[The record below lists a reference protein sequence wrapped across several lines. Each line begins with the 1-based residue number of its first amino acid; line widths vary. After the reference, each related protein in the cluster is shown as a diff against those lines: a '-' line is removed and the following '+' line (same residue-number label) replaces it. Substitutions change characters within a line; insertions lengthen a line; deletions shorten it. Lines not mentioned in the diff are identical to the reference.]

1 MNKKIKGAGGG
12 GGGKGGGGGGGRV
25 AQEAPDSLRSIS
37 YAQVLDLVSEG
48 EIEGFANGL
57 QSVYFNNTPLQN
69 SNGSFNFTDTSVT
82 LVNGSQAQSHI
93 AGFPAVENE
102 NIVGVQVE
110 QSGSGIVRQ
119 ITNSDVDAVRVRISV
134 PVLTSQNTTNGDING
149 TTVQYAIDIQS
160 NGGGYVPQIL
170 GATWDASRVTI
181 ASSTLAQSNAAIYQM
196 QIQVDNS
203 DPSTTYTVQYKAQ
216 SSGTWLT
223 SGISVATS
231 QTTKIVTVTD
241 EGGWNRYDTEVQVET
256 KTYTMP
262 AQASG
267 AWEMRITN
275 IVLGDPASSP
285 PEITSVNGNYGTP
298 YATISGKTT
307 SKYER
312 SHRIQ
317 LTGDAPWDVRVR
329 RLTADSTS
337 ASLQNKTYFEAYT
350 EIIDGK
356 FRYPNSAIIGVRI
369 DSSQF
374 NSIPTRAYD
383 LKLLKVKVPS
393 NYNPITRAYTGVW
406 DGTFKV
412 SWTDNPAW
420 CFYDLITNARYGLGE
435 FIDPAQ
441 VDKWTLYSIGQYCDE
456 LVDDGK
462 GGTEPR
468 YTCNIY
474 LQNRDEAYTVV
485 NSMASIFRGMP
496 YWASGSLTLGYDA
509 PADPEY
515 QFTNANVIDGKFTYS
530 GSALKARHTVAL
542 VTWNDPEDNFR
553 QKVEYVEDAESI
565 ERYGIIQT
573 EVVAVGCTSRGQAN
587 RVGRWILFSEKSET
601 EMVSFKTGIEGNQL
615 RPSQIIQVADDL
627 RAGLRRGGRII
638 SATTNAITIDDSDIQ
653 NQSGVIGGTISVIL
667 PDGTLE
673 TRTISNVAGTVITC
687 NTGFSSAPQVDAIW
701 MIETTAVQVQLF
713 RIISVSEE
721 DEGFLVTALEH
732 NPNKYTEIETG
743 LVLPDRTISALSI
756 VPDPVTGLTAE
767 ETLVETGSDVGV
779 KIVLSWEAV
788 IGATSYEVSYKIAD
802 NNYVVLPQT
811 KGCSLD
817 IENSQAGS
825 YVFKVVALN
834 GLGKRSVPTEISQ
847 NIYGKT
853 GLQTIDPPTNLVAT
867 SQSDLA
873 GDGTVLTAII
883 ATWDAPTSL
892 FVSQYEVQY
901 IRGSGNF
908 DYGFISES
916 ANTNTDYGSITT
928 VETFSINYGSITDPV
943 PVAETDF
950 NSRFTGERSFKIV
963 PSLEGVTYTIRVR
976 AINKIGVK
984 SDWTTLDYIAF
995 GDLDPPA
1002 DPEFYS
1008 IKTGYKQLIIEW
1020 DLPPDADY
1028 DTTEVFRNIVNNR
1041 FSSTKIGSVRGTT
1054 YVDTGLGINETYYY
1068 WIRFVD
1074 RSGNPSGFSEA
1085 ISGTTAFIDADQFSQ
1100 EVMNLFSEAGAYGIE
1115 PVATLPLA
1123 GDFNG
1128 QIKYNTTTNKL
1139 YRWDATGSVWTDDIF
1154 SITAGSVDFA
1164 SFASGI
1170 EPISIVSSLPNPSGY
1185 TGAKI
1190 VFLTTDNKIYRYT
1203 GTAWTTSIL
1212 ATDLSG
1218 SLAID
1223 VFPNTLR
1230 PVEVVGALPS
1240 TGNFVGR
1247 VATLTTDGKLYR
1259 YTNTGW
1265 VASVASSDISGAI
1278 TNAQIEGLAASKVT
1292 GQLTNSQIADVAA
1305 AKVTGQITGTQITD
1319 DAISAPKISA
1329 GAITTAKLAAG
1340 AVTADQ
1346 IGANAITSA
1355 KIDAGAIT
1363 TAKLAAGAVTA
1374 STIASDAITSDKIA
1388 ANAVTADEIS
1398 ANAITTAKIA
1408 AGAITTSL
1416 ISANAITATQL
1427 AANSVV
1433 AGKIAAA
1440 AVSTTELAADS
1451 ISADKLKAGIISADK
1466 IAANAIQTDK
1476 IAANAITGGLIAAS
1490 GVITN
1495 SAQIENGLITNAKI
1509 ANLAVDEAKIANLA
1523 VSNAKIQDLAV
1534 STLKIGNNA
1543 VTIPASAITSYIPI
1557 YVAPS
1562 GPAESGGTDVV
1573 SLVFASS
1580 GAPKLINFVALP
1592 RVYTGASSFPLSTPS
1607 TPIYNAWLYRD
1618 GTIIATTSS
1627 YAAVAAPLIISFLD
1641 SAAAGTYTYKVFV
1654 YTSNIAAGYGPAVGN
1669 AIISILEVKK

>member
-1 MNKKIKGAGGG
+1 MNKKIKGSGG

-25 AQEAPDSLRSIS
+25 AQESPDSLRSIS

-48 EIEGFANGL
+48 EIEGLANGL
-57 QSVYFNNTPLQN
+57 KSVYFNNTPLQN
-69 SNGSFNFTDTSVT
+69 DNGSYNFTDTTVT
-82 LVNGSQAQSHI
+82 LVNGTQSQSHI
-93 AGFPAVENE
+93 AGFSAVENE

-110 QSGSGIVRQ
+110 KSGTGIVRQ
-119 ITNSDVDAVRVRISV
+119 ITNSDVDAVRVRVSV
-134 PVLTSQNTTNGDING
+134 PVLTSQNMSNGDISG
-149 TTVQYAIDIQS
+149 TTVQYAVDIQS
-160 NGGGYVPQIL
+160 NGGGYIPQIL
-170 GATWDASRVTI
+170 GSVWDVNKVTI
-181 ASSTLAQSNAAIYQM
+181 ASTTLAQSNTAVYQL
-196 QIQVDNS
+196 QIQVRNPNDA
-203 DPSTTYTVQYKAQ
+203 TTYVVQYKSQ

-223 SGISVATS
+223 AGISVVDS
-231 QTTKIVTVTD
+231 QTTETVST
-241 EGGWNRYDTEVQVET
+241 YDNEWGYQNYEVQVLS
-256 KTYTMP
+256 KVYTMP
-262 AQASG
+262 VQASG
-267 AWEMRITN
+267 SWEMRITS
-275 IVLGDPASSP
+275 IVLAEGAEP
-285 PEITSVNGNYGTP
+285 PYIVSANANYGTP

-317 LTGDAPWDVRVR
+317 LTGSAPWDVRVR
-329 RLTADSTS
+329 RLTNDSTAS
-337 ASLQNKTYFEAYT
+337 SLQNKTYFEAYT

-356 FRYPNSAIIGVRI
+356 FRYPNSAIVGVRI

-383 LKLLKVKVPS
+383 LKLLKVKVPT
-393 NYNPITRAYTGVW
+393 NYNPTTRAYTGIW

-420 CFYDLITNARYGLGE
+420 CFYDLLTNTRYGLGE

-441 VDKWTLYSIGQYCDE
+441 VDKWTLYSISQYCDQ
-456 LVDDGK
+456 LVDNGN

-468 YTCNIY
+468 YTCNLY

-496 YWASGSLTLGYDA
+496 YWSSGSLTLGYDA

-515 QFTNANVIDGKFTYS
+515 QFTNSNVVDGTFNYA
-530 GSALKARHTVAL
+530 GSSLKARHTVAL

-565 ERYGIIQT
+565 TRYGIIQT

-587 RVGRWILFSEKSET
+587 RVGRWILFTEKSET
-601 EMVSFKTGIEGNQL
+601 EMVTFKTGIEGNPL
-615 RPSQIIQVADDL
+615 RPSQIIQVSDEL
-627 RAGLRRGGRII
+627 RAGLRRGGRVT
-638 SATTNAITIDDSDIQ
+638 SATTTAITIDDVDIQ
-653 NQSGVIGGTISVIL
+653 NQSGVIGGTLSVIL

-673 TRTISNVAGTVITC
+673 TKTISNVVGQVITC
-687 NTGFSSAPQVDAIW
+687 VSGFSDTPQKNTVW
-701 MIETTAVQVQLF
+701 VIETTSIQTQLF
-713 RIISVSEE
+713 RVISVSEE
-721 DEGFLVTALEH
+721 EGGFSVAALEH
-732 NPNKYTEIETG
+732 NPNKYAEIEDG
-743 LVLPDRTISALSI
+743 LNLPPRDISNLSI
-756 VPDPVTGLTAE
+756 VPVPVTGISAE
-767 ETLVETGSDVGV
+767 EALVENGSDVGV
-779 KIVLSWEAV
+779 KIIVSWEAV
-788 IGATSYEVSYKIAD
+788 VGATSYEVSYKLSD

-817 IENSQAGS
+817 ILNADAGA
-825 YVFKVVALN
+825 YIFKVVAVN
-834 GLGKRSVPTEISQ
+834 SIGKRSIPTELSQ

-853 GLQTIDPPTNLVAT
+853 GLLTIDPPTSLAAT
-867 SQSDLA
+867 SQSDLT
-873 GDGTVLTAII
+873 GDGSVQTAII
-883 ATWDAPTSL
+883 ATWNAPTSL

-916 ANTNTDYGSITT
+916 ASSNTDYGTITT

-984 SDWTTLDYIAF
+984 SDWTSIDYIAF

-1002 DPEFYS
+1002 DPEFYA

-1020 DLPPDADY
+1020 DLPPDLDY
-1028 DTTEVFRNIVNNR
+1028 DATEVFRNIVNNR
-1041 FSSTKIGSVRGTT
+1041 FSSTKIGSIRGTA
-1054 YVDTGLGINETYYY
+1054 YIDSGLGINETYYY

-1074 RSGNPSGFSEA
+1074 RSGNPSGFSET
-1085 ISGTTAFIDADQFSQ
+1085 ISGTTAFIDSDQFSA

-1123 GDFNG
+1123 GDFDG

-1139 YRWDATGSVWTDDIF
+1139 YRWDSATSIWTDDIF
-1154 SITAGSVDFA
+1154 SIASGSVDFA

-1170 EPISIVSSLPNPSGY
+1170 EPVAIVSALPNPTGW

-1212 ATDLSG
+1212 TADLSG
-1218 SLAID
+1218 SLSID

-1230 PVEVVGALPS
+1230 PVEVVGVLPS

-1259 YTNTGW
+1259 YTSTGW
-1265 VASVASSDISGAI
+1265 VASVASSDISGAV

-1292 GQLTNSQIADVAA
+1292 GTLTNAQIADVAA

-1319 DAISAPKISA
+1319 GAISTPKIVA
-1329 GAITTAKLAAG
+1329 GSVTTALLATG

-1346 IGANAITSA
+1346 IGANAVTA
-1355 KIDAGAIT
+1355 VKIEAGAIT
-1363 TAKLAAGAVTA
+1363 TAKLAVGAVTA
-1374 STIASDAITSDKIA
+1374 STIAADAITSDKIA
-1388 ANAVTADEIS
+1388 ANAVTADEIA
-1398 ANAITTAKIA
+1398 ANSITTAKIS
-1408 AGAITTSL
+1408 AGAITSSL

-1427 AANSVV
+1427 AAGSVV

-1451 ISADKLKAGIISADK
+1451 ISADKLKANIISADK
-1466 IAANAIQTDK
+1466 IQAGAIQTDK
-1476 IAANAITGGLIAAS
+1476 IAANAITGGLIAAA
-1490 GVITN
+1490 GVITQV
-1495 SAQIENGLITNAKI
+1495 AQIGDGLITNAKI
-1509 ANLAVDEAKIANLA
+1509 DNLAVTEGKIANLA
-1523 VSNAKIQDLAV
+1523 VSTAKIGDLQV

-1543 VTIPASAITSYIPI
+1543 VTIPVTVSTD
-1557 YVAPS
+1557 YVPLAT
-1562 GPAESGGTDVV
+1562 GGGGTTVQ
-1573 SLVFASS
+1573 SLVFTST
-1580 GAPKLINFVALP
+1580 GAPRLIEFSCEVQIILD
-1592 RVYTGASSFPLSTPS
+1592 TSTFPFTSTAKRYRA
-1607 TPIYNAWLYRD
+1607 ILYRN
-1618 GTIIATTSS
+1618 GSPFGETNSIAGVATQLSFSRLDTS
-1627 YAAVAAPLIISFLD
+1627 
-1641 SAAAGTYTYKVFV
+1641 AAGTYTYSVAV
-1654 YTSNIAAGYGPAVGN
+1654 TPLNIVSGDSPAVFS
-1669 AIISILEVKK
+1669 AILTVIEVKK